1 MTDSLQVRPAV
12 VADAAGIAAV
22 HVQSWRETYID
33 QLPES
38 TLVALDEG
46 EFTARWITNL
56 QSPVTDIWVAVIGGA
71 IIGWAS
77 SSAGRDEDR
86 PHNLELEGIYVV
98 ASHHGSGAG
107 QGLLDAAIGHRDA
120 YLWMA
125 VGNDRALAFYRRNGF
140 TPDGAVSTKHLRGT
154 PVEVMRL
161 VRPIPS
167 AHVT

>member
-1 MTDSLQVRPAV
+1 MTDSLHVRPAV
-12 VADAAGIAAV
+12 VTDAAGIAAV
-22 HVQSWRETYID
+22 HVQSWRETYVE
-33 QLPES
+33 QLPAA
-38 TLVALDEG
+38 TLTALDEA
-46 EFTARWITNL
+46 EFTARWTRNL
-56 QSPVTDIWVAVIGGA
+56 QSGTADIWVALAGET

-140 TPDGAVSTKHLRGT
+140 TPDGAVSTKALRGT

>member
-1 MTDSLQVRPAV
+1 MTDSPLVRPAV
-12 VADAAGIAAV
+12 VTDAAGIAAV
-22 HVQSWRETYID
+22 HVQSWRETYVE
-33 QLPES
+33 QLPAA
-38 TLVALDEG
+38 TLTALDEV
-46 EFTARWITNL
+46 EFSARWTRNL
-56 QSPVTDIWVAVIGGA
+56 QSGTADIWVAVVGET

-77 SSAGRDEDR
+77 SGTGRDERR
-86 PHNLELEGIYVV
+86 PHDLELEGIYVV

-140 TPDGAVSTKHLRGT
+140 TPDGAVSTKALRGT